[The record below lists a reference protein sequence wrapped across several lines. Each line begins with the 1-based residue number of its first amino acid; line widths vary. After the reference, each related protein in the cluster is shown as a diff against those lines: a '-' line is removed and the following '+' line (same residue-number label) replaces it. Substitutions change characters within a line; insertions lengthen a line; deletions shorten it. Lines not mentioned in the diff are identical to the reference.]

1 MLAAPVSSRR
11 QALEGILCMIVAG
24 TALFVLIILVA
35 LIWYGKE
42 LCANGNWG
50 YLVMNTAALFL

>member
-11 QALEGILCMIVAG
+11 QALEDLCMIVAG

-35 LIWYGKE
+35 LIWYGKN
-42 LCANGNWG
+42 CANGNWG